1 MSAASGRRPCGTFG
15 WSTRSTISASGWSNC
30 ATTTAT
36 SPSPGPRAWAS
47 PTSRLRWP
55 TPTSRSTRWRAR
67 ASIRSPRRR
76 RASSARWWT
85 VRGCYRS
92 AIESY
97 ASDRVAFETASDAG
111 LVALAT
117 LQDEATKLDTVGE
130 QLSEGALLSVGGAT
144 STATLILI
152 AVLLGVGAVG
162 LALSVAAIRVM
173 RELRGLEA
181 AQGETASA
189 LAAALRS
196 KTDFI
201 ADASHE
207 LRTPLTV
214 LRGNAEVAL
223 AVGPAGCD
231 YDEVLRE
238 IVTESERMT
247 RLVGDL
253 LTLARYDSESMPL
266 ELRAVDLEPWLA
278 EVAAR
283 GEVLVRSRGASLLAQ
298 LQASGQARLDTG
310 RIEQVVMI
318 VIDNAAA
325 FSPPHAPV
333 RLATRVAKGHLIV
346 EVSDQGRGSPPRRC
360 HVSSTASIAAI
371 IRAAGEMEV
380 RVLGSPSRARSWTPT
395 PGASRSRACPA
406 RAPRCAC
413 SCRLPGPRSRTQRR
427 SQVTSHARGPR
438 PRSHEPS
445 RTRRARGGGR

>member
-1 MSAASGRRPCGTFG
+1 MMTSVV
-15 WSTRSTISASGWSNC
+15 TRTD
-30 ATTTAT
+30 ATTEPTEPT
-36 SPSPGPRAWAS
+36 VPAS
-47 PTSRLRWP
+47 QPRLRKGDGIPSRPAGPP
-55 TPTSRSTRWRAR
+55 TARLWRVVVVALGGLLIGTAVAGIAALILTINVGRVGEEALRDVRVEHKVDDFRIGVVDLRHYHRNVALTGPTRVGLADLEAALAYTYEQIDALEGAGIDPVTEAAPRELRAMVDGY
-67 ASIRSPRRR
+67 A
-76 RASSARWWT
+76 AA
-85 VRGCYRS
+85 YRS

-111 LVALAT
+111 LIALAT

-196 KTDFI
+196 KTNFI

-238 IVTESERMT
+238 IVT
-247 RLVGDL
+247 
-253 LTLARYDSESMPL
+253 
-266 ELRAVDLEPWLA
+266 
-278 EVAAR
+278 
-283 GEVLVRSRGASLLAQ
+283 
-298 LQASGQARLDTG
+298 
-310 RIEQVVMI
+310 
-318 VIDNAAA
+318 N
-325 FSPPHAPV
+325 
-333 RLATRVAKGHLIV
+333 
-346 EVSDQGRGSPPRRC
+346 
-360 HVSSTASIAAI
+360 
-371 IRAAGEMEV
+371 
-380 RVLGSPSRARSWTPT
+380 PSA
-395 PGASRSRACPA
+395 
-406 RAPRCAC
+406 
-413 SCRLPGPRSRTQRR
+413 
-427 SQVTSHARGPR
+427 
-438 PRSHEPS
+438 
-445 RTRRARGGGR
+445 